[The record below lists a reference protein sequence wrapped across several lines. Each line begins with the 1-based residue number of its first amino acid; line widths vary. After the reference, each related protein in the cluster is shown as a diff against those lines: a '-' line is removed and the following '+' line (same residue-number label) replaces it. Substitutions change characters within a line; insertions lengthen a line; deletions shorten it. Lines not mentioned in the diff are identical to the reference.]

1 MKKDFHILA
10 AKVFSLLTLML
21 CFSCNPGEEKQEGK
35 AKDSRSIKMFEILK
49 PEHTGISFQ
58 NELKESLSMNGIV
71 DNYYYNGAG
80 VAVGDF
86 NNDGLQDIYFLSTL
100 SPNKLYLNR
109 GEMQFED
116 VSAAAGLDVISGY
129 QVGVATVDIN
139 ADGWMDL
146 YISNSGKFNRADDG
160 VSEDPEIRKNKLFI
174 NQGPQ
179 QDGIPAFLEQSAQY
193 KLDINLYST
202 QAAFLDY
209 DHDGD
214 LDMFLAN
221 HFPADY
227 DVGDIQGLINTSSNL
242 TGDRLY
248 RNDDGIFTEVTKS
261 SGLVSNGMTCDLG
274 VAVGDLNNDGWP
286 DVYVSNDLPG
296 KDHLY
301 MNNRDGSFTQHIDES
316 IKHIPYA
323 SMGNDMADFN
333 NDGWIDI
340 FTLDMASED
349 NLRQKT
355 SIKIMK
361 SALYNA
367 LSNMGLHHQY
377 MYNALQMNNG
387 VQGPDQVPLFSEI
400 AQMAGIPA
408 TDWSWG
414 PLVFDMDNDGNKDLY
429 IANGIKRDM
438 INLDYIIFKNR
449 QFKAFMEGQIDDQE
463 YVNSIMEVMP
473 DRLTADYFYRNRG
486 DLTFEK
492 MNGLWVEDLLSC
504 NNGAAYADLD
514 NDGDLDVVVNNSG
527 GASFIYKNLARENKT
542 GHYLQFSLQGDQKN
556 PLGIGARIIVRQ
568 NEKTQ
573 ILEQYLTRGF
583 LSSSSAVLH
592 LGCGEDATVSSVE
605 IIWPDG
611 KKQLLEN
618 VKSNQRLSLKYEEAD
633 LKQNYAYESAGPF
646 RDITAQSGLN
656 HLNSEN
662 DFDDFGREF
671 MLPHRMST
679 QGPALA
685 TADVNGDGLE
695 DVFTGGALGYSATLY
710 LQKDKGFSK
719 ASSQPWLNEKNQ
731 EDVKAVFFDADQD
744 GDPDLYVVS
753 GGSEFQGGADEY
765 GDRLYENDGK
775 GSFTLSKDALPKIF
789 VSGSCVEPG
798 DFDMDGDLDLF
809 VGGRQNP
816 GRYPLPVSSYIL
828 RNDSEAGNLKFTD
841 VSEAVAPMLSG
852 LGMVTDATWVDIDAT
867 GTPDLFI
874 VGEWMSPVILLNKDQ
889 LFVNHTSQSGLANE
903 MGWWNCVTTADFDQ
917 DGDMDLVAGNLGLNY
932 NFKAS
937 HKYPFTLFSS
947 DFDNNG
953 TRDIIPAYYNEGI
966 LYPWHGLMRSNF
978 QLPFIKYRFQSYES
992 FGKATMDDV
1001 YGAENLQDALKKFA
1015 TNYASSYME
1024 NLGDGTFRIQAL
1036 DNLAQVS
1043 PANAILSED
1052 VDGDG
1057 HLDLILAGNFYGS
1070 ESEITRADAGMG
1082 LWLKGDG
1089 TGTFL
1094 PVPAVKSGLYMDGD
1108 VRDALLIKLGESQQR
1123 ALVSVKNNE
1132 KMQLYSFDK

>member
-1 MKKDFHILA
+1 MSKLISHIAVKAILL
-10 AKVFSLLTLML
+10 FSLAL
-21 CFSCNPGEEKQEGK
+21 CFSCNSGKVKQE
-35 AKDSRSIKMFEILK
+35 SSIKESRDIKLFEILK
-49 PEHTGISFQ
+49 EEQTGISFQ
-58 NELKESLSMNGIV
+58 NELRESLSMNGIV

-86 NNDGLQDIYFLSTL
+86 NKDGLQDIYFLSTL
-100 SPNKLYLNR
+100 SDNKLYLNR
-109 GEMQFED
+109 GNMQFED
-116 VSAAAGLDVISGY
+116 VSSEAGLDEVQGY

-139 ADGWMDL
+139 ADGWLDI
-146 YISNSGKFNRADDG
+146 YVSNSGKFNRADDG
-160 VSEDPEIRKNKLFI
+160 ISENPEIRKNKLFI
-174 NQGPQ
+174 NQGQ
-179 QDGIPAFLEQSAQY
+179 QENGIPVFQEQGAQY
-193 KLDINLYST
+193 GLDINLFST

-209 DHDGD
+209 DRDGD
-214 LDMFLAN
+214 LDMFLSN

-227 DVGDIQGLINTSSNL
+227 DVGDIEGLINSASAL

-248 RNDDGIFTEVTKS
+248 RNDDRKFIEVTNG

-301 MNNRDGSFTQHIDES
+301 MNNRDGTFSQQIDES

-367 LSNMGLHHQY
+367 LSNLGLHHQY

-387 VQGPDQVPLFSEI
+387 VQGPDQTPLFSEI

-414 PLVFDMDNDGNKDLY
+414 PLVIDMDNDGNKDLF
-429 IANGIKRDM
+429 IANGIQRDM

-449 QFKAFMEGQIDDQE
+449 QFKAFMEGQIDDEE
-463 YVNSIMEVMP
+463 YVNSIMAVLP

-492 MNGLWVEDLLSC
+492 MNGLWVDELLSC
-504 NNGAAYADLD
+504 SNGSAYADLD
-514 NDGDLDVVVNNSG
+514 NDGDLDLVVNNSG
-527 GASFIYKNLARENKT
+527 GGSFIYKNLARENQT
-542 GHYLQFSLQGDQKN
+542 GNYLQFALQGDSKN
-556 PLGIGARIIVRQ
+556 PLGIGARITVRQ
-568 NEKTQ
+568 KDKTQ
-573 ILEQYLTRGF
+573 TLEQYLTRGF

-592 LGCGEDATVSSVE
+592 VGCGEETSVSGVE

-611 KKQLLEN
+611 KKQLLN
-618 VKSNQRLSLKYEEAD
+618 DVATNQQVLLKYEDATLVHD
-633 LKQNYAYESAGPF
+633 YAYQPAAPF
-646 RDITAQSGLN
+646 SDITAISGLD
-656 HLNSEN
+656 HLSLEN
-662 DFDDFGREF
+662 DFDDFAREF

-695 DVFTGGALGYSATLY
+695 DVFIGGALGYSATLF
-710 LQKDKGFSK
+710 LQEKNGFSK
-719 ASSQPWLNEKNQ
+719 SGSQPWTREKNQ
-731 EDVKAVFFDADQD
+731 EDVKAAFFDADLD
-744 GDPDLYVVS
+744 GDVDLYVVS
-753 GGSEFQGGADEY
+753 GGNEYPTGSEAY
-765 GDRLYENDGK
+765 RDRLYRNDGK
-775 GSFTLSKDALPKIF
+775 GSFSMAKDALPEIF
-789 VSGSCVEPG
+789 ASGSCVLPG
-798 DFDMDGDLDLF
+798 DYDGDGDLDLF

-816 GRYPLPVSSYIL
+816 GQYPLPVSSFIL
-828 RNDSEAGNLKFTD
+828 RNDSKAGNILFSD
-841 VSEAVAPMLSG
+841 VSENMAPILSG
-852 LGMVTDATWVDIDAT
+852 LGMVTDANWVDIDAS
-867 GTPDLFI
+867 GTPDLI
-874 VGEWMSPVILLNKDQ
+874 IIGEWMSPVILLNKDQ
-889 LFVNHTSQSGLANE
+889 TFVNHTDQSGLANE
-903 MGWWNCVTTADFDQ
+903 MGWWNCVTAADFDQ

-937 HKYPFTLFSS
+937 NTYPFTLYSS

-978 QLPFIKYRFQSYES
+978 QLPFIKYRFQTYDA

-1015 TNYASSYME
+1015 TNFASSYLE
-1024 NLGDGTFRIQAL
+1024 NQGDGTFTIKAL
-1036 DNLAQVS
+1036 DMLAQLS
-1043 PANAILSED
+1043 PSNAILAED

-1057 HLDLILAGNFYGS
+1057 HLDLVLAGNFYGS
-1070 ESEITRADAGMG
+1070 ESEITRADAGVG
-1082 LWLKGDG
+1082 LWLKGEG
-1089 TGTFL
+1089 TGNFT
-1094 PVPAVKSGLYMDGD
+1094 PVPAVKSGLYLDGD
-1108 VRDALLIKLGESQQR
+1108 VRDARMIRLGEQQQR
-1123 ALVSVKNNE
+1123 AIIAVKNSD
-1132 KMQLYSFDK
+1132 KAQLYSLDK